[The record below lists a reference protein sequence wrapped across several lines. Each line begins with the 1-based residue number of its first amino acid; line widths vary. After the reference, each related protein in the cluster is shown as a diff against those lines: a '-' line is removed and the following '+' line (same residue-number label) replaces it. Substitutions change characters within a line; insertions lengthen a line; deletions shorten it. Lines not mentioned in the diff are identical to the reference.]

1 MLVSCSVAVA
11 NSGARLSQVDADTKF
26 SKQGLDAPVVPA
38 GSAGS
43 QYWIA
48 RLPEVW
54 PTPIGA
60 TLMEA
65 GRLGRDLFAKLRGQV
80 ADLGLR
86 VAAVAARVFR
96 KGSLPSLAQRDT
108 VLGDTDRISATSPVR
123 R

>member
-1 MLVSCSVAVA
+1 
-11 NSGARLSQVDADTKF
+11 
-26 SKQGLDAPVVPA
+26 
-38 GSAGS
+38 
-43 QYWIA
+43 
-48 RLPEVW
+48 
-54 PTPIGA
+54 
-60 TLMEA
+60 MEA
-65 GRLGRDLFAKLRGQV
+65 GRLGGDLFAKLLGQV